1 MSILRKINLIEIEN
15 ILKYLPF
22 TITNKIND
30 IKDIKNIKLIKI
42 FNIIKKFYDDNN
54 IQPYKYNNNNKN
66 IHRLK
71 KSIIDDVVINEITL
85 NTLFMYSIVGVELH
99 KVTTYNKA
107 IKLNIRGLNL
117 FKIFTNDKR
126 ILNNKNIFDI
136 TCIDKHQ
143 KYIENFSLNRQIL
156 DDMRNVISTYRNENI
171 FKIVIE
177 DIVSKFNNNKY
188 FPNITIEH
196 KCECR
201 SNVDN
206 LTRNPKIKPHLA
218 YHDSIISIYN
228 TNFPDKK
235 IEIILEYNEISHKFN
250 SQDDLIRSKIGQINA
265 WRYFVCNER
274 IDPNDA
280 KKYIK
285 NKFIQEYYKLKIDSE
300 KKEFVTNFC
309 IKNNI
314 LQSKVKIN
322 ELLDELT
329 NKIDNTN
336 INDDL
341 TRDYI
346 IESIFEGINI
356 SDEDLCEYKL
366 NCYNDFFHNLIDD
379 LYLGCCILEKSNIS
393 IVKYIIASS
402 KNFSVL
408 SDEDKREYLD
418 ATQNIIELYEKQ
430 LLNKRKTIDL
440 EEVANLIN
448 VHIDKLIENLTH
460 RNIPYKLDFIKND
473 ETEYLCTNSLQN
485 ILNNINKNLYLDFNK
500 SKNINDTLSSS
511 EENKNQKLVYKNI
524 IESKRL
530 NKINEMFSD
539 VIDYYCISANIIK
552 DLMNKEINKISL
564 LPDYIDYF
572 TQFNPNVKINIYN
585 YT

>member
-1 MSILRKINLIEIEN
+1 MSILKKINSKELDN
-15 ILKYLPF
+15 ILKYLPY

-54 IQPYKYNNNNKN
+54 IQPYKYNNKN

-107 IKLNIRGLNL
+107 IQLNIRGLNL
-117 FKIFTNDKR
+117 FRIFSNDKR
-126 ILNNKNIFDI
+126 ILNNKNIFDMN
-136 TCIDKHQ
+136 CINKHQ
-143 KYIENFSLNRQIL
+143 KYIENFSVNRQIL
-156 DDMRNVISTYRNENI
+156 DDMKNVINTYRNENI

-177 DIVSKFNNNKY
+177 DIVTKFNNNKY

-218 YHDSIISIYN
+218 YHDSIISIFN
-228 TNFPDKK
+228 TNFPEKK
-235 IEIILEYNEISHKFN
+235 IEIILEYNELSHKIN
-250 SQDDLIRSKIGQINA
+250 SQDDLIRSKTGQINA

-274 IDPNDA
+274 IDYSEA

-285 NKFIQEYYKLKIDSE
+285 NQFIQQYNKLKIDLE
-300 KKEFVTNFC
+300 KRDFIKNFC
-309 IKNNI
+309 IKNDI
-314 LQSKVKIN
+314 LQFEEKIIKLSN
-322 ELLDELT
+322 ELND
-329 NKIDNTN
+329 NK
-336 INDDL
+336 DDL
-341 TRDYI
+341 NKDYI
-346 IESIFEGINI
+346 IESIFEDINI
-356 SDEDLCEYKL
+356 SEEDLCEYKL
-366 NCYNDFFHNLIDD
+366 NYYDNYFKNLIDN
-379 LYLGCCILEKSNIS
+379 LYLGCCILEESNIS

-440 EEVANLIN
+440 EEVAYLIG
-448 VHIDKLIENLTH
+448 VDIDKLIENLID

-500 SKNINDTLSSS
+500 SKIIDGTLYPS
-511 EENKNQKLVYKNI
+511 ESEKNQKLVYKNI
-524 IESKRL
+524 IKSYRL

>member
-1 MSILRKINLIEIEN
+1 MSILRKINSKELDN

-54 IQPYKYNNNNKN
+54 IQPYKYNNNKN

-143 KYIENFSLNRQIL
+143 KYIEKFSLNRQIL

-177 DIVSKFNNNKY
+177 DIVTKFNNNKY
-188 FPNITIEH
+188 FPNIIIEH

-201 SNVDN
+201 NNVDN
-206 LTRNPKIKPHLA
+206 LTRNPKIKPHLS

-235 IEIILEYNEISHKFN
+235 IEIILEYNEISHKIN

-274 IDPNDA
+274 IDINDA

-322 ELLDELT
+322 ELLDELS

-346 IESIFEGINI
+346 IETIFEDINI
-356 SDEDLCEYKL
+356 TEEDLCEYKL
-366 NCYNDFFHNLIDD
+366 NYYNNYFQNLIDN
-379 LYLGCCILEKSNIS
+379 LYLGCCILEESNSS

-402 KNFSVL
+402 NNFRVL
-408 SDEDKREYLD
+408 SDKKKE
-418 ATQNIIELYEKQ
+418 NI
-430 LLNKRKTIDL
+430 
-440 EEVANLIN
+440 
-448 VHIDKLIENLTH
+448 
-460 RNIPYKLDFIKND
+460 
-473 ETEYLCTNSLQN
+473 
-485 ILNNINKNLYLDFNK
+485 
-500 SKNINDTLSSS
+500 
-511 EENKNQKLVYKNI
+511 
-524 IESKRL
+524 
-530 NKINEMFSD
+530 
-539 VIDYYCISANIIK
+539 
-552 DLMNKEINKISL
+552 
-564 LPDYIDYF
+564 
-572 TQFNPNVKINIYN
+572 
-585 YT
+585 